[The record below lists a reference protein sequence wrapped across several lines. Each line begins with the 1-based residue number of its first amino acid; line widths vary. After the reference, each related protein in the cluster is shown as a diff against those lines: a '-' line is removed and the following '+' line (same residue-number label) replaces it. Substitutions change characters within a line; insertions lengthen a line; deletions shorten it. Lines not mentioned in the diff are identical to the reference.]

1 MSKFERLITWST
13 MTLLVVLCMGM
24 FVHSSNNAM
33 AWNMEKA
40 PELGPAS
47 QLTLQAEDGSMS
59 DLKMVDGRLSWGVE
73 PQQSTQSVAY
83 VHIGALLPLLMSQ
96 EERVEERAA
105 LRERLTEDAQVLIDQ
120 LDTIKSNMEDLTPG
134 EEEHQAQLQ
143 MGQAIAQQLQ
153 SFQQEAIAQED
164 AKTSEQLEKCY
175 RELVEAV
182 NVVADRQKID
192 TVFRFIPTD
201 DEFSK
206 GDSNSA
212 MLQIRLRTFLRYP
225 DRDDITEDIAEE
237 LNLTLE

>member
-1 MSKFERLITWST
+1 MS
-13 MTLLVVLCMGM
+13 LLVVLCGAM

-40 PELGPAS
+40 PALGPAS
-47 QLTLQAEDGSMS
+47 EITLQAEDGSMT
-59 DLKMVDGRLSWGVE
+59 DLKMVDGRLSWGAQ

-96 EERVEERAA
+96 EERVEERTA

-120 LDTIKSNMEDLTPG
+120 LDTIKTNMEDLTPG
-134 EEEHQAQLQ
+134 DEEHQAQLQ

-153 SFQQEAIAQED
+153 AFQQEAIALED
-164 AKTSEQLEKCY
+164 AKTAEQLEQCY

-182 NVVADRQKID
+182 NVVADRKKID

-201 DEFSK
+201 DEFTK
-206 GDSNSA
+206 GDSSAA

>member
-1 MSKFERLITWST
+1 MS
-13 MTLLVVLCMGM
+13 LLVVLCGAM
-24 FVHSSNNAM
+24 FAHSSNNAM

-40 PELGPAS
+40 PALGPAS
-47 QLTLQAEDGSMS
+47 EITLQAEDGSMT
-59 DLKMVDGRLSWGVE
+59 DLKMVDGRLSWGAQ

-96 EERVEERAA
+96 EERVEERTA

-120 LDTIKSNMEDLTPG
+120 LDTIKTNMEDLTPG
-134 EEEHQAQLQ
+134 DEEHQAQLQ

-153 SFQQEAIAQED
+153 AFQQEAIALED
-164 AKTSEQLEKCY
+164 AKTAEQLEQCY

-182 NVVADRQKID
+182 NVVADRKKID

-201 DEFSK
+201 DEFTK
-206 GDSNSA
+206 GDSSAA

>member
-1 MSKFERLITWST
+1 MSRFERLITWST
-13 MTLLVVLCMGM
+13 MMLLVGSCIAM

-153 SFQQEAIAQED
+153 SFQQEAIAEED

-175 RELVEAV
+175 RELVAAV

-201 DEFSK
+201 DEFST

>member
-1 MSKFERLITWST
+1 
-13 MTLLVVLCMGM
+13 M

-164 AKTSEQLEKCY
+164 AKTSEQLERCY
-175 RELVEAV
+175 RELVAAV